1 MSSVFL
7 QSKARRKTTRTVSF
21 TSGKGGVGKTVLL
34 SNVAVHMARQ
44 GKKVLIL
51 DGDFAMANVDI
62 VFGKRASGSIHDV
75 ITNRKTINEVLMEVH
90 PNIFLIPGGSGIYEL
105 QYLNKFQRRNIIDQ
119 MSQLQYEFDYML
131 IDTAPG
137 IDDNVLH
144 LNSAAQEI
152 CVVVTPDPTS
162 LTDAYAL
169 IKVQNQKYKG
179 RHFSIISNQVR
190 NEAEGLAV
198 FKRLSDV
205 SSRFL
210 DVGLDYKGFVP
221 YDPDLSRALRGQQL
235 VALSNMFAPSNRP
248 IMRISE
254 SLGAMDVMEE
264 PTGNIQFYWQ
274 QILEMA

>member
-1 MSSVFL
+1 M
-7 QSKARRKTTRTVSF
+7 
-21 TSGKGGVGKTVLL
+21 
-34 SNVAVHMARQ
+34 
-44 GKKVLIL
+44 
-51 DGDFAMANVDI
+51 
-62 VFGKRASGSIHDV
+62 
-75 ITNRKTINEVLMEVH
+75 
-90 PNIFLIPGGSGIYEL
+90 
-105 QYLNKFQRRNIIDQ
+105 
-119 MSQLQYEFDYML
+119 
-131 IDTAPG
+131 
-137 IDDNVLH
+137 
-144 LNSAAQEI
+144 
-152 CVVVTPDPTS
+152 VVTPDPTS